1 MWAGVGAAGRGFRH
15 FWRRGYLYVWANLFW
30 ASLTLLVVSAPAGWA
45 GLVRLSY
52 VAHRDPLV
60 SLDDFWQG
68 VRESWRKTFVLA
80 LINIVLV
87 ITTLSNLLAYA
98 GESGLGFV
106 ILRMVWIL
114 SLVAWFGLQLFVW
127 VFYFAME
134 QPTLIGAFRN
144 AGVMIVS
151 NPLFTLGVLLVI
163 VVIGAMSSIL
173 PAAWFLLTGGIFAA
187 IANSAVQDRL
197 RTAGIDK
204 SPLLP
209 DESMIVDPSIHD
221 I

>member
-1 MWAGVGAAGRGFRH
+1 MWAGVRAAGRGFRH

-30 ASLTLLVVSAPAGWA
+30 AALTLLVVTAPSAWA

-68 VRESWRKTFVLA
+68 FRETWRKTFVLA
-80 LINIVLV
+80 LINIVII
-87 ITTLSNLLAYA
+87 ITTLSNLIAYA
-98 GESGLGFV
+98 SEPGLGFV
-106 ILRMVWIL
+106 IMRTVWIL
-114 SLVAWFGLQLFVW
+114 SLVAWFGIQLFVW

-134 QPTLIGAFRN
+134 QPTLLGAFRN
-144 AGVMIVS
+144 AGVMIIT
-151 NPLFTLGVLLVI
+151 NPLFIVGVLFVI
-163 VVIGAMSSIL
+163 LIMGAVSSIL

-197 RTAGIDK
+197 RDVGIDK
-204 SPLLP
+204 SPLP
-209 DESMIVDPSIHD
+209 DESLVVDPSVHD

>member
-1 MWAGVGAAGRGFRH
+1 MWAGVRAAGRGFWH

-30 ASLTLLVVSAPAGWA
+30 AALTLLVVAAPAAWA
-45 GLVRLSY
+45 GLVRMSY
-52 VAHRDPLV
+52 VAHRDALV

-80 LINIVLV
+80 LINTLLIV
-87 ITTLSNLLAYA
+87 TTLSNLIAYA
-98 GESGLGFV
+98 NEPGLGFV
-106 ILRMVWIL
+106 ILRIVWIV
-114 SLVAWFGLQLFVW
+114 SVVAWFGFQLFVW

-144 AGVMIVS
+144 AGVMIVT
-151 NPLFTLGVLLVI
+151 NPLFTLGVLLI
-163 VVIGAMSSIL
+163 ITVIGAMSSVL

-197 RTAGIDK
+197 RTAGIDTT
-204 SPLLP
+204 PLP
-209 DESMIVDPSIHD
+209 DESLIADPSID
-221 I
+221 DV